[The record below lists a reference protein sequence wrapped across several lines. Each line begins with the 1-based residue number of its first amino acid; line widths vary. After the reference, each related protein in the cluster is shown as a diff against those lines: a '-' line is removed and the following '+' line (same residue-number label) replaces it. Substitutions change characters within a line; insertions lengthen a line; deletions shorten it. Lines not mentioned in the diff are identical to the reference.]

1 MVCDTVSDTDVMYTI
16 HLLMHGVASVAGSLG
31 LGEAREPA
39 MQDFPQSP
47 GNGISKTLD

>member
-1 MVCDTVSDTDVMYTI
+1 MVCDTVSDTDVMYTV
-16 HLLMHGVASVAGSLG
+16 HFLMHGVACMAGSLG
-31 LGEAREPA
+31 LGEPA